1 MLWLIVAISAYLI
14 LAVVYLV
21 DKYLLTGPI
30 PSPKVYAFYVGIL
43 GLFVLLLIPFV
54 GFSIP
59 GIFQIFLSLASGASF
74 VYGLYWFY
82 RGLRLF
88 EPSRIVPAVGGI
100 MPLFSFLLIFIFSRG
115 QETFSSWELLA
126 FVLLI
131 LGSVLIT
138 YEKSKA
144 ISRKS
149 FRISLVAAFFMA
161 LYFVSAKYVYLG
173 QPFWS
178 GFIWIRIGGALIALI
193 FLFSQEVRNGLF
205 RQRISFQKKTAAIF
219 LSNQAAGAG
228 ANILQNWAIAL
239 APLVIHVAFINALQG
254 IQYVFLLIF
263 TILLSLKFSRILKEE
278 ISKEVI
284 FQKVVAILLVGAGL
298 ALLALK

>member
-54 GFSIP
+54 GFSLP

-74 VYGLYWFY
+74 VYGLYWFF

-144 ISRKS
+144 VSRKS
-149 FRISLVAAFFMA
+149 FRISLVAAFFVA
-161 LYFVSAKYVYLG
+161 FYFVSAKYVYLG

-228 ANILQNWAIAL
+228 ANILQNWGIAL

-263 TILLSLKFSRILKEE
+263 TILLSLKFPRILKEE

>member
-21 DKYLLTGPI
+21 DKYLLVGPI
-30 PSPKVYAFYVGIL
+30 PNPKVYAFYVGIL

-54 GFSIP
+54 GFSLP

-74 VYGLYWFY
+74 VYGLYWFF

-100 MPLFSFLLIFIFSRG
+100 IPIFSFLLIFIFSRG

-131 LGSVLIT
+131 LGSVLVT

-144 ISRKS
+144 VSRKS
-149 FRISLVAAFFMA
+149 FRISLVAAFFVA
-161 LYFVSAKYVYLG
+161 FYFVSAKYVYLG

-178 GFIWIRIGGALIALI
+178 GFIWIRIGG
-193 FLFSQEVRNGLF
+193 FLMA
-205 RQRISFQKKTAAIF
+205 ISFLLFTREIRQEIFTRLNFSSKNFGGSKKTAAIF
-219 LSNQAAGAG
+219 LSNQVAGAG
-228 ANILQNWAIAL
+228 ANILQNWGIAL

-263 TILLSLKFSRILKEE
+263 TICFL
-278 ISKEVI
+278 
-284 FQKVVAILLVGAGL
+284 
-298 ALLALK
+298 